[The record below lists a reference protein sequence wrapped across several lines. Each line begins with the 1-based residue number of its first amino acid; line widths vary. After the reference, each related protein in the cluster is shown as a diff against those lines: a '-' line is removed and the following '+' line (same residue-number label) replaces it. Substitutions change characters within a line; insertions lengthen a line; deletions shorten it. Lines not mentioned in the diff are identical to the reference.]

1 MGDEAGLNPARDD
14 ERAGATSTI
23 RDRSPNDAGL
33 GETVKAGTNRASALG
48 EDAADHI
55 GDRWPSRKGEGFVQV
70 LDGLA
75 EFVRRQ
81 PMSALLIAAGVGL
94 RIGRLLALEAGAGRR

>member
-1 MGDEAGLNPARDD
+1 MADERGLNLGRGD
-14 ERAGATSTI
+14 ERAGTTSTI

-48 EDAADHI
+48 DDAADHI
-55 GDRWPSRKGEGFVQV
+55 GDRWPTRKGEGFSQV
-70 LDGLA
+70 LEGLA

-81 PMSALLIAAGVGL
+81 PMTALLIAAGVGL
-94 RIGRLLALEAGAGRR
+94 SIGRLLALEEAARRR